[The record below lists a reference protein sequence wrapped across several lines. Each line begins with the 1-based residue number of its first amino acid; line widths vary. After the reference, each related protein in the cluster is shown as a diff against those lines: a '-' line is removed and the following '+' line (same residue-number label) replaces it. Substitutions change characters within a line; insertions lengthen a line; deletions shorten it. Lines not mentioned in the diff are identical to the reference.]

1 MNTNYLLNVIKS
13 FFKTKYEINYMLD
26 IWVILETIFALV
38 LFEHSG
44 LSLSL
49 GNKVTL
55 LIILL
60 VSLKNR
66 TKIYQF
72 INEQF
77 NTKSKKISLFVLYA
91 YAAFSLVGH
100 RSFIF
105 PLDNEIKL
113 KQIIIYALALI
124 FFVPIINSV
133 IYYIHK
139 AKSIICKCERKIS
152 TGKFVFVL
160 ISILLV
166 PSALALIA
174 FNPGIS
180 SPDTYTTMVKNAKN
194 IHGMFDWHPF
204 FYSLL
209 TRKIEQVWDSTYAMI
224 LFQWTMYIYVIVEL
238 LVYLRSKKINEY
250 FLIGICI
257 FIGFSPANYLQIN
270 TIWKDIPYTMSLLWS
285 FVIISKL
292 TIDKELYKKKL
303 FIYLEFIIAL
313 AGVYLFRKNGIVTFW
328 LILIC
333 LIPLLLRNIRL
344 LYSSLACLTLIFII
358 QGPLY
363 NHYEVKPSGTRGIYI
378 GLGQDILGV
387 HFGKGSL
394 SENAMK
400 IAQELTNNKLDQY
413 VYNPTWSNIS
423 YDTTIIPKD
432 FILAYIDTFTHNPI
446 LMTKAIIARED
457 AVWNIFPGQGS
468 TLGCVNVQ
476 SSLDQYGNS
485 WKGMKN
491 SWIEHYPEHQ
501 HSFATDIV
509 SKFSNYIAREPLFNA
524 VIWRIGLFFL
534 IGIIICSTMIIIDKQ
549 SILNVIIPLFSPV
562 ISHIIGLIL
571 SCGWSDFRYFW
582 PINLLVLSIFC
593 ISFVTV
599 RNREVSNTTSPIV

>member
-1 MNTNYLLNVIKS
+1 MSTNYLLNVIKS

-44 LSLSL
+44 LILSS
-49 GNKVTL
+49 GNKAIL

-77 NTKSKKISLFVLYA
+77 NTKLKKISLFVLYA

-113 KQIIIYALALI
+113 KQIIIYALAII

-166 PSALALIA
+166 PTALALIA

-180 SPDTYTTMVKNAKN
+180 SPDTYATMVINAKN
-194 IHGMFDWHPF
+194 IHGMFDWHSF

-292 TIDKELYKKKL
+292 TIDKELYKKKF

-333 LIPLLLRNIRL
+333 LIPLLLRNIKL
-344 LYSSLACLTLIFII
+344 LYSSLACLAIIFII

-363 NHYEVKPSGTRGIYI
+363 NHYEVKPSGTKGIYI

-468 TLGCVNVQ
+468 TLGCVNVK
-476 SSLDQYGNS
+476 SSIDQYDNS
-485 WKGMKN
+485 WKDMKN

-509 SKFSNYIAREPLFNA
+509 SKFSNYIVYDPLLN
-524 VIWRIGLFFL
+524 VLIWRIGLILL
-534 IGIIICSTMIIIDKQ
+534 IGIIVCYTMIIIDKQ
-549 SILNVIIPLFSPV
+549 SVINVIIPLISPI

-582 PINLLVLSIFC
+582 PINLLILSVFC

-599 RNREVSNTTSPIV
+599 RNREVSNNSTI

>member
-333 LIPLLLRNIRL
+333 LIPLLLRNIKL
-344 LYSSLACLTLIFII
+344 LYSSLACLAIIFII

>member
-180 SPDTYTTMVKNAKN
+180 TPDTYTTMVENAKN

-209 TRKIEQVWDSTYAMI
+209 TRKIEQVWDSTYAMV

-238 LVYLRSKKINEY
+238 FVYLRSKKINEY

-333 LIPLLLRNIRL
+333 LIPLLLRNIKL
-344 LYSSLACLTLIFII
+344 LYSSLACLAIIFII

-468 TLGCVNVQ
+468 TLNCVNVH
-476 SSLDQYGNS
+476 SFLDQD
-485 WKGMKN
+485 KGLNDK
-491 SWIEHYPEHQ
+491 WRKYYPEHQ

-509 SKFSNYIAREPLFNA
+509 SKFSNYIVNDPLLN
-524 VIWRIGLFFL
+524 VLIWRIGLILL
-534 IGIIICSTMIIIDKQ
+534 IGIIVCYTMIIIDKQ
-549 SILNVIIPLFSPV
+549 SVINVIIPLISPI

-582 PINLLVLSIFC
+582 PINLLVLSILC

>member
-180 SPDTYTTMVKNAKN
+180 SPDTHTTMVENAKN

-333 LIPLLLRNIRL
+333 LIPLLLRNIKL
-344 LYSSLACLTLIFII
+344 LYSSLACLAIIFII

-363 NHYEVKPSGTRGIYI
+363 NHYEVKPSGTKGIYI

-476 SSLDQYGNS
+476 SSLDQYDNS
-485 WKGMKN
+485 WKDMKN

>member
-38 LFEHSG
+38 LFKHSG

-100 RSFIF
+100 RLFIF

-113 KQIIIYALALI
+113 KQILIYALAII
-124 FFVPIINSV
+124 FFVPIVNSV

-139 AKSIICKCERKIS
+139 AKSIICNCERKIA
-152 TGKFVFVL
+152 TRKFVFIVV
-160 ISILLV
+160 SILLV
-166 PSALALIA
+166 PSVLALIA

-180 SPDTYTTMVKNAKN
+180 TYDTYATMVGNAKN

-209 TRKIEQVWDSTYAMI
+209 TRKIEQIWDSTYAMI
-224 LFQWTMYIYVIVEL
+224 FFQWTMYIYIIVEL

-250 FLIGICI
+250 FLIAVCA

-363 NHYEVKPSGTRGIYI
+363 NHYEVKSSGNTGIYI

-394 SENAMK
+394 SETTKK
-400 IAQELTNNKLDQY
+400 IAQELTNNQIAQY
-413 VYNPTWSNIS
+413 DYNPTWSNIS
-423 YDTTIIPKD
+423 YHTTIIPKD
-432 FILAYIDTFTHNPI
+432 FILAYIETFTHNPI
-446 LMTKAIIARED
+446 LMTKAIIAREE
-457 AVWNIFPGQGS
+457 AVWNIFLGEKS
-468 TLGCVNVQ
+468 YLGCVNLH
-476 SSLDQYGNS
+476 SSLDQDKDLND
-485 WKGMKN
+485 K
-491 SWIEHYPEHQ
+491 WIKYYPKRQ
-501 HSFATDIV
+501 YSFATKFF
-509 SKFSNYIAREPLFNA
+509 SKISNYIAREPLFNA
-524 VIWRIGLFFL
+524 VIWRTGLFFL

>member
-1 MNTNYLLNVIKS
+1 MSTNYLLNVIKS

-44 LSLSL
+44 LSLSS
-49 GNKVTL
+49 GNKAIL

-77 NTKSKKISLFVLYA
+77 NTKLKKISLFVLYA

-113 KQIIIYALALI
+113 KQIIIYALAII

-160 ISILLV
+160 ICILLV
-166 PSALALIA
+166 PTALALIA

-180 SPDTYTTMVKNAKN
+180 SPDTYDTMVKNAKN

-204 FYSLL
+204 FYILL

-333 LIPLLLRNIRL
+333 LIPLLLRNIKL
-344 LYSSLACLTLIFII
+344 LYSSLACLAIIFII

-363 NHYEVKPSGTRGIYI
+363 NHYEVKPSGTKGIYI

-413 VYNPTWSNIS
+413 VYNPTWSYIS

-432 FILAYIDTFTHNPI
+432 FILAYIDTYTHNPI

-468 TLGCVNVQ
+468 TLGCVNVN
-476 SSLDQYGNS
+476 SSIDQYDNS
-485 WKGMKN
+485 WKDMKN

-509 SKFSNYIAREPLFNA
+509 SKFSNYIVYDPLLN
-524 VIWRIGLFFL
+524 VLIWRIGLILL
-534 IGIIICSTMIIIDKQ
+534 IGIIVCYTMIIIDKQ
-549 SILNVIIPLFSPV
+549 SVINVIIPLISPI

-582 PINLLVLSIFC
+582 PINLLILSVFC

-599 RNREVSNTTSPIV
+599 RNREVSNNSTI